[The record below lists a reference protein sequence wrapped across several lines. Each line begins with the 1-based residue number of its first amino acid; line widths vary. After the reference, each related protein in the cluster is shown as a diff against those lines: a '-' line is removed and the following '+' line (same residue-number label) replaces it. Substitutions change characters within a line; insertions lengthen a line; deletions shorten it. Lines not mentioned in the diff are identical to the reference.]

1 MRKARENSLKV
12 RHIVQSLNYTPKLT
26 RKIACYAYII
36 SFMLPQMNISNM
48 DVRKYW
54 KWIDKVQ
61 HSHLVTEHPCRS
73 FKVYL
78 YVILIIHVNIR

>member
-1 MRKARENSLKV
+1 MRKARKNSLQPF
-12 RHIVQSLNYTPKLT
+12 RHIVQSLNNTSKLT

-54 KWIDKVQ
+54 KWIDKVL
-61 HSHLVTEHPCRS
+61 HSHTWLQ
-73 FKVYL
+73 
-78 YVILIIHVNIR
+78 NIRVEALKYTSM